1 MSHGGQSQSRA
12 VVGVGEGP
20 GVEDVKAEEH
30 PQSRKMGFHTQTRRD
45 GMHAEMEP
53 RETVSIHGQR
63 SKENQK
69 EGGRREWQ

>member
-1 MSHGGQSQSRA
+1 M
-12 VVGVGEGP
+12 
-20 GVEDVKAEEH
+20 EDVKAEEH